1 MASMA
6 FKLRQVMVIKM
17 KQGTDVCGAI
27 RKRSSF
33 TPRGGDPLW
42 AFEQHPQHPLGY
54 FWFGGFLERMRK
66 SQRSSLPKATHHS

>member
-17 KQGTDVCGAI
+17 KQGTDVCSYQEA
-27 RKRSSF
+27 F
-33 TPRGGDPLW
+33 ELHARGGDPLW